1 MEDMTKF
8 LNNNSSGIA
17 ILDSTNPTH
26 ERRVLFMNTMQKTGA
41 KILFVNVENDNPQ
54 FLDAQ
59 IADVA
64 LTSPDY
70 KGTWIVVFKINLVY
84 NLYGIF
90 TSGMK
95 PEDAIAD
102 YRQRLKTFEDT
113 FEPLGSHPDES
124 NWYD

>member
-8 LNNNSSGIA
+8 LNNHSSGIA

-26 ERRVLFMNTMQKTGA
+26 ERRVLFINTMQKTGA

-70 KGTWIVVFKINLVY
+70 KGIHYFQIVI
-84 NLYGIF
+84 
-90 TSGMK
+90 
-95 PEDAIAD
+95 
-102 YRQRLKTFEDT
+102 
-113 FEPLGSHPDES
+113 
-124 NWYD
+124 